1 MKPAGMRTR
10 IVCGFIKHVRENVTN
25 TVNQACFL
33 QENLLRSMITV
44 DNVNVVKKSN

>member
-1 MKPAGMRTR
+1 MKPAGLRTR
-10 IVCGFIKHVRENVTN
+10 IICGFIKDVRENVTN
-25 TVNQACFL
+25 TVCRACIL